1 LPKREKNRLLYGNE
15 NFCVYMKGETIMLRH
30 KMTIVGKA
38 IVGGSNSGS
47 ILKEVIHRN
56 SKMNREEIDRK
67 MHWLGSYGG
76 PDGMRSNWEA
86 EVDMV
91 DFAGMVRDFELLKLV
106 GAIGSVKVKQ
116 RDRDIV

>member
-1 LPKREKNRLLYGNE
+1 
-15 NFCVYMKGETIMLRH
+15 MLRH
-30 KMTIVGKA
+30 KMKIVVKA

-67 MHWLGSYGG
+67 MHWLGSCGG
-76 PDGMRSNWEA
+76 PDGVRSNWEA

>member
-1 LPKREKNRLLYGNE
+1 
-15 NFCVYMKGETIMLRH
+15 
-30 KMTIVGKA
+30 MTIVVKA

-76 PDGMRSNWEA
+76 PDGVRSNWEA

-91 DFAGMVRDFELLKLV
+91 NFAGMVWLCFLQNGERGGK
-106 GAIGSVKVKQ
+106 AAQGS
-116 RDRDIV
+116 R

>member
-1 LPKREKNRLLYGNE
+1 
-15 NFCVYMKGETIMLRH
+15 MLRH
-30 KMTIVGKA
+30 KMTIVVKA
-38 IVGGSNSGS
+38 IVGGSNSGD

-67 MHWLGSYGG
+67 MHWLGSCGG
-76 PDGMRSNWEA
+76 YNGVRSYWEA
-86 EVDMV
+86 EVEMV

-116 RDRDIV
+116 RDKNIV